1 MIKLLGASALA
12 LTLSM
17 PAAHAAHRYRHVSRM
32 SAHLADR
39 HRGYGVRH
47 LAWDRTGWRHRAAA
61 RRNGMRD
68 APFGDAY
75 ANAGRRDDARYES
88 RPSEIHST
96 ELHAGGVGPR
106 PRAWCGWYARQLVG
120 QDPGPSFNL
129 ARNWAHWGH
138 ATGPGVGVM
147 VVWPHHVG
155 MITGQAPN
163 GEWIVKSGNDG
174 HGAVH
179 ERPRSV
185 AGAIAFRAS

>member
-17 PAAHAAHRYRHVSRM
+17 PAAHAAHRYRHVTRV
-32 SAHLADR
+32 AYH
-39 HRGYGVRH
+39 HGYGVRH
-47 LAWDRTGWRHRAAA
+47 LAWHSRGWRHDAAA
-61 RRNGMRD
+61 RRYPTHD
-68 APFGDAY
+68 AAFGENY
-75 ANAGRRDDARYES
+75 AEAGWRDDSRHES
-88 RPSEIHST
+88 HPT
-96 ELHAGGVGPR
+96 ELHAGGLGQR
-106 PRAWCGWYARQLVG
+106 PSAWCGWYARQLVG
-120 QDPGPSFNL
+120 QDPGPAFNL

-174 HGAVH
+174 GGRVR

-185 AGAIAFRAS
+185 AGAIAFRAG